1 MKSSGIHS
9 WLLKDLKYGEPAE
22 SIAIYI
28 LILIYTIISKKIN
41 REDLFK
47 TESVGT

>member
-28 LILIYTIISKKIN
+28 LILIYAIISEKIN
-41 REDLFK
+41 KERIYLRLK
-47 TESVGT
+47 V

>member
-28 LILIYTIISKKIN
+28 LILIYTIISEKIN
-41 REDLFK
+41 KERIYLRLK
-47 TESVGT
+47 V